1 MMRCGTCSQ
10 EYTTFDFVTLRN
22 LCEHI
27 YLDSLAQKRNS
38 FLAGCHTIPHLESP
52 TSFSISAAAR

>member
-27 YLDSLAQKRNS
+27 YLDSLAQRRNS
-38 FLAGCHTIPHLESP
+38 FLAGSHTIPHLESP
-52 TSFSISAAAR
+52 TSLSNSAAAR